1 MASDKDLQSV
11 QQARDLVE
19 AAHRAQ
25 GQLARFDQGKIDR
38 VCEAMARAA
47 LREAAHLGAMAVE
60 ETGYGVPDDKR
71 EKNRFAAEDVWNFF
85 KGLRTVGVINETPD
99 VMEIASPRG
108 VVAGIIP
115 STNPTSTA
123 IFKILIA
130 IKSRNTIVLSPHPSA
145 AGCIN
150 ETARVMREAG
160 VREGLPAEAV
170 GCMTTATIEGT
181 EALMKHRQTAV
192 ILATGG
198 IGLVRAA
205 YSSGKPAFGVGPG
218 NVPVFVERTADVPLA
233 VQNIL
238 TGKCFDN
245 GTICASEQAVVA
257 DAPVARQVREELE
270 RQGAHFLSAAEA
282 DQLAKVVTTA
292 QRGLNPKIVGKSAEV
307 IAEMAGIKLPAGTRC
322 MVAEVGGVGREHP
335 LSMEKLS
342 PILAFYVE
350 DGLERGAARCFE
362 ILSYGGM
369 GHTAGIHTRSR
380 DVARAY
386 GTEMPASRVVVNSPT
401 THGAIG
407 FSTALPPSMTLGC
420 GSWGGN
426 VTSDNVSP
434 WHLMDIKRVAFE
446 TRPVPSKRPAR
457 PAAQTATPGALP
469 SRHPAAPASAPA
481 SGQISRD
488 EIARIV
494 DRFLGSRQQGQPA
507 APQNTGGAG
516 SQGTTKMTGTPL
528 PVTSSPA
535 FVQQD
540 VDIEPHRVSPS
551 GGVAPQP
558 SAAPNAQPPA
568 GDGNGRP
575 DERAATPASSP
586 AAAAPKPD
594 GAKPEARP
602 ASNGHRAVDFVCED
616 DVRRAVQK
624 GEKIYVNAR
633 TIITPAARDM
643 GEAAEVFAKA

>member
-1 MASDKDLQSV
+1 MADKDLQSV

-25 GQLARFDQGKIDR
+25 VVLARFDQAKIDR

-47 LREAAHLGAMAVE
+47 LREAARLGAMAVE

-71 EKNRFAAEDVWNFF
+71 EKNRFAAEDVWNYF

-99 VMEIASPRG
+99 VLEIASPRG

-130 IKSRNTIVLSPHPSA
+130 VKSRNSVVLSPHPSA
-145 AGCIN
+145 AKCIN

-170 GCMTTATIEGT
+170 GCMTSTSIEGT
-181 EALMKHRQTAV
+181 EALMKHKQTAV

-198 IGLVRAA
+198 IGLVRVA

-257 DAPVARQVREELE
+257 DAPVAREVREELE

-282 DQLAKVVTTA
+282 EQLAKVVATP
-292 QRGLNPKIVGKSAEV
+292 QRSLNPKIVGKSAQV
-307 IAEMAGIKLPAGTRC
+307 IAEMAGINLPPETRC
-322 MVAEVGGVGREHP
+322 MVAEVGGVGRDFP

-342 PILAFYVE
+342 PVLAFYVE

-369 GHTAGIHTRSR
+369 GHTAGVHTRSR
-380 DVARAY
+380 EVARAF
-386 GTEMPASRVVVNSPT
+386 GTEMPASRVVVNTPT

-446 TRPVPSKRPAR
+446 TRAVPSKRPAR
-457 PAAQTATPGALP
+457 AAGAQPTRAAAPPLQAPGAAAGGRVP
-469 SRHPAAPASAPA
+469 AGGVSRE
-481 SGQISRD
+481 

-494 DRFLGSRQQGQPA
+494 DRFLGARQAEVPA
-507 APQNTGGAG
+507 APQVSGA
-516 SQGTTKMTGTPL
+516 PL
-528 PVTSSPA
+528 PVAPSPA
-535 FVQQD
+535 FVQQTVD
-540 VDIEPHRVSPS
+540 VEPHRVSPS
-551 GGVAPQP
+551 EGVAPQP
-558 SAAPNAQPPA
+558 SAAPNAQAPNG
-568 GDGNGRP
+568 GDGQQRRPTPQQGTDAPAASSNGG
-575 DERAATPASSP
+575 DKPASP
-586 AAAAPKPD
+586 
-594 GAKPEARP
+594 RP
-602 ASNGHRAVDFVCED
+602 QANGHRAVDFVCED
-616 DVRRAVQK
+616 DVRRALQK
-624 GEKIYVNAR
+624 GEKIYVNAK

-643 GEAAEVFAKA
+643 GDAAEVFAKA

>member
-1 MASDKDLQSV
+1 MADKDLVSV

-25 GQLARFDQGKIDR
+25 AQLARFDQARVDR
-38 VCEAMARAA
+38 ICEAMARAA
-47 LREAAHLGAMAVE
+47 LRDAVRLGQLAVE
-60 ETGYGVPDDKR
+60 ETGYGIPDDKR
-71 EKNRFAAEDVWNFF
+71 EKNRFAAEDVWNYF
-85 KGLRTVGVINETPD
+85 KGLRTVGVINESKD
-99 VMEIASPRG
+99 VLEIASPRG

-130 IKSRNTIVLSPHPSA
+130 VKSRNTIVLSPHPSA
-145 AGCIN
+145 ARCIA

-160 VREGLPAEAV
+160 VKEGLPAEAI
-170 GCMTTATIEGT
+170 GCITSTSIEGT
-181 EALMKHRQTAV
+181 EALMKHKQTAV

-218 NVPVFVERTADVPLA
+218 NVPVFVERTADVPVA

-238 TGKCFDN
+238 TSKTFDN

-257 DAPVARQVREELE
+257 DAPVAKQVREEFE
-270 RQGAHFLSAAEA
+270 AQGAHFLSAAEA
-282 DQLAKVVTTA
+282 DQLSKVVTTGTRA
-292 QRGLNPKIVGKSAEV
+292 LNPQIVGKSVEV
-307 IAEMAGIKLPAGTRC
+307 IAKMAGLTVPAGTRC
-322 MVAEVGGVGREHP
+322 LVAEVGGVGRDYP

-380 DVARAY
+380 EAAKNF
-386 GTEMPASRVVVNSPT
+386 GIEMPASRIVVNSPT

-446 TRPVPSKRPAR
+446 TRAVPSKRPAR
-457 PAAQTATPGALP
+457 AAAQQQP
-469 SRHPAAPASAPA
+469 APALSGGGGGGSSAFTVEEVHRGP
-481 SGQISRD
+481 INRED
-488 EIARIV
+488 IAKIV
-494 DRFLGSRQQGQPA
+494 DRFLSQRPSDAQ
-507 APQNTGGAG
+507 AP
-516 SQGTTKMTGTPL
+516 SSPL
-528 PVTSSPA
+528 PVAQPHA
-535 FVQQD
+535 YVQKD
-540 VDIEPHRVSPS
+540 VDIEPRRAEHS
-551 GGVAPQP
+551 GG
-558 SAAPNAQPPA
+558 AAPHPEAAPTARADGGGNGNANAQPAPQQ
-568 GDGNGRP
+568 
-575 DERAATPASSP
+575 RAASDGGGTQ
-586 AAAAPKPD
+586 APKP
-594 GAKPEARP
+594 AP
-602 ASNGHRAVDFVCED
+602 STNGKRAVDFVCED
-616 DVRRAVQK
+616 DVRRAMQG